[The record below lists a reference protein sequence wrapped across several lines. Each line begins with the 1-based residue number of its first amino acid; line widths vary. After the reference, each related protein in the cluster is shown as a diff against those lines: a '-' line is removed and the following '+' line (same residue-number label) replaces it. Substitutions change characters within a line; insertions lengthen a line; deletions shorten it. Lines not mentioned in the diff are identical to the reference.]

1 MKIFKK
7 LLCTLVATLLC
18 LCAFTACGNSI
29 ADDPTPTYTAFYSYL
44 EALGGERKY
53 EDLKDAKYGEFD
65 LTFTAMKTHIWV
77 NAFYFSSKETYNH
90 LHLDFYRDKNHPVEF
105 TYHETYRTSSELD
118 LTLRG
123 TSTDLSSSLKL
134 HVDEAVCKYGDDE
147 ETELAATN
155 NLYPALL
162 STAQAYIQNVI
173 TWISTTL
180 QVVLDNNSVDVHD
193 LYVRS

>member
-29 ADDPTPTYTAFYSYL
+29 ADDPTPTYTAFHQYL
-44 EALGGERKY
+44 ESHGGERKY

-65 LTFTAMKTHIWV
+65 LTFTARNYHIWV
-77 NAFYFSSKETYNH
+77 SAFYSSKETFNSLSFYFYCDQNEPVYVSYN
-90 LHLDFYRDKNHPVEF
+90 
-105 TYHETYRTSSELD
+105 ETYRTGSKLQ

-123 TSTDLSSSLKL
+123 TSTDLSSSWKL
-134 HVDEAVCKYGDDE
+134 SVTEAVYSYNYGE
-147 ETELAATN
+147 EMELTATN

-180 QVVLDNNSVDVHD
+180 QVVLDDNSVDVHD
-193 LYVRS
+193 LYARS

>member
-65 LTFTAMKTHIWV
+65 LTFTTMSTYIWV
-77 NAFYFSSKETYNH
+77 YAFYSNKETYNH
-90 LHLDFYRDKNHPVEF
+90 LHLDFYRDKNHPVSVS
-105 TYHETYRTSSELD
+105 YSETYKTSSQLD

-123 TSTDLSSSLKL
+123 TSTDLSSSWKL
-134 HVDEAVCKYGDDE
+134 SVTEAVYSYNYGE
-147 ETELAATN
+147 EMELTATN
-155 NLYPALL
+155 ELYPALM